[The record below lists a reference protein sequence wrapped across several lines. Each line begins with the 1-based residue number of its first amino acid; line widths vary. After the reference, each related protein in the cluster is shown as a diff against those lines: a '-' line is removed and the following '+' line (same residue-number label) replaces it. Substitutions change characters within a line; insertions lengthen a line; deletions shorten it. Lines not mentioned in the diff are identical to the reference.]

1 MLVHSMRESL
11 RGWLRAG
18 AAGAALAAGG
28 LGAAQAQTAAPPPS
42 GTQVEEI
49 TVTAERRTENIQNVP
64 VSVQAIS
71 SHELQALGIK
81 QTEDIGQITPNVTI
95 ANPEGSGNQPLIT
108 IRGIGLND
116 FDSNNAGPNGIYID
130 DVYISAPSAQAFSIF
145 DLSQVQVLKG
155 PQGTLYGRNT
165 SGGALVFTSN
175 KPTDQFTSDFHLE
188 YGNYNTI
195 YLVGAVGGPITS
207 NLDGRIAVVY
217 NHSDGY
223 MWNELNNTPASGTN
237 NEAIRLSL
245 LYKPT
250 DNLRV
255 SFISTTGYE
264 RNLPTEYG
272 HIGTFV
278 PGTQNTPSPTVC
290 SVAQAF
296 AGDCVDL
303 YGYGTPKSFWS
314 GEWSRTEDLQVLN
327 EIDML
332 RADYTIG
339 HITLTSISSYQYNWK
354 FFPENSDG
362 SPNQVLA
369 VDYGVRSTTWTQ
381 EFRAAQNEKNYNW
394 VLGAYYLHE
403 HLRQNQPLYLFYYGD
418 NFGGFGIPA
427 GPGAFDGIAQR
438 SFDNSRQVTDSAAVY
453 GQGDYNF
460 HRLTLTVGGRFTYE
474 RKTFDYDG
482 STQFQ
487 DAGIGNY
494 GPLQDIILAN
504 EAQSAANFTWR
515 AALAYHFTDDVMGYA
530 SAATGFKSGDF
541 NGSFLSNIEQ
551 QALLQLQ
558 PVKPEYVTSYEIGA
572 KTAFF
577 DHRLVFDAA
586 LFYNDYRDEQI
597 FASVPQLIN
606 SAVGPI
612 EETTQILANAHKAHT
627 EGLEIDA
634 TARPFRGLTIEL
646 QPAWLQAK
654 IDHAGLPEFT
664 GSTPLDGKQL
674 ANAPHFTFVATAEY
688 HAPLPNGDNI
698 SFRWNSDYRSHE
710 FFDSTNDPYI
720 QQNAYWQHNLNIDY
734 QSHKGWSAGVYIRN
748 LTNTEYALTSTD
760 LTSPFGLLTPVL
772 GKPRTFGMEL
782 NYHY

>member
-1 MLVHSMRESL
+1 LK
-11 RGWLRAG
+11 AG
-18 AAGAALAAGG
+18 AAGAVLMLSAGG
-28 LGAAQAQTAAPPPS
+28 TAHAQAAPPA
-42 GTQVEEI
+42 GTEVQEI
-49 TVTAERRTENIQNVP
+49 TVTAQRRTENIQNVP

-71 SHELQALGIK
+71 PKQIQALGIK
-81 QTEDIGQITPNVTI
+81 ETEDLGKITPNVTI
-95 ANPEGSGNQPLIT
+95 VNPEGAGNQPLIT

-116 FDSNNAGPNGIYID
+116 FDSNNSGPNGVYVD
-130 DVYISAPSAQAFSIF
+130 DVYISAPSAQSFAIF
-145 DLSQVQVLKG
+145 DLSQVQILKG

-165 SGGALVFTSN
+165 SGGALIFTSN

-188 YGNYNTI
+188 YGNFNTI
-195 YLVGAVGGPITS
+195 YAVAAVGGPITS

-223 MWNELNNTPASGTN
+223 MWNNLTDSPASGTN
-237 NEAIRLSL
+237 NEALRIQL

-250 DNLRV
+250 DNLKV
-255 SFISTTGYE
+255 AFSSTAGYV

-272 HIGTFV
+272 HIGTFA

-290 SVAQAF
+290 SPAQAF
-296 AGDCVDL
+296 AGGCVDL
-303 YGYGTPKSFWS
+303 FGYGTPSGFWNGS
-314 GEWSRTEDLQVLN
+314 WSRNQDLQVLN
-327 EIDML
+327 LIESL
-332 RADYTIG
+332 RVDYTVG
-339 HITLTSISSYQYNWK
+339 RITLTSISAYQYNWK
-354 FFPENSDG
+354 YFPEDTDG
-362 SPNQVLA
+362 GPDDLLQA
-369 VDYGVRSTTWTQ
+369 TYGVRSSTWTQ
-381 EFRAAQNEKNYNW
+381 EFRVAENEKNYNW

-403 HLRQNQPLYLFYYGD
+403 HLTQNQPLSLFYNGD
-418 NFGGFGIPA
+418 EFGGFGIPP
-427 GPGAFDGIAQR
+427 GPGAFDGVAQE

-453 GQGDYNF
+453 GQGDYSLGK
-460 HRLTLTVGGRFTYE
+460 LTLTLGGRFTYE

-487 DAGIGNY
+487 DNGTGNY

-504 EAQSAANFTWR
+504 EAQSVSNFTWR
-515 AALAYHFTDDVMGYA
+515 AALSYHFTDNVMGYA

-572 KTAFF
+572 KTSFL

-627 EGLEIDA
+627 EGAEFQV
-634 TARPFRGLTIEL
+634 TANPIRGLTIDL

-654 IDHAGLPEFT
+654 IDQAGLPIFS
-664 GSTPLDGKQL
+664 GSTNLDGKQL
-674 ANAPHFTFVATAEY
+674 ANAPHFTFVGTVAY
-688 HAPLPNGDNI
+688 RIPVWHSDNV
-698 SFRWNSDYRSHE
+698 SLRWNSDYRSHE

-720 QQNAYWQHNLNIDY
+720 QQNAYWLHNLNVDY
-734 QSHKGWSAGVYIRN
+734 ESHKGWSAGVYIRN
-748 LTNTEYALTSTD
+748 LTNTEYAVTSTD
-760 LTSPFGLLTPVL
+760 LTSPFGLLEPVL
-772 GKPRTFGMEL
+772 GMPRTFGVEL

>member
-1 MLVHSMRESL
+1 MT
-11 RGWLRAG
+11 
-18 AAGAALAAGG
+18 
-28 LGAAQAQTAAPPPS
+28 AQ
-42 GTQVEEI
+42 
-49 TVTAERRTENIQNVP
+49 RRTENIQNVP

-71 SHELQALGIK
+71 PKQIQALGIK
-81 QTEDIGQITPNVTI
+81 ETEDLGKITPNVTI
-95 ANPEGSGNQPLIT
+95 VNPEGAGNQPLIT

-116 FDSNNAGPNGIYID
+116 FDSNNSGPNGVYVD
-130 DVYISAPSAQAFSIF
+130 DVYISAPSAQSFAIF
-145 DLSQVQVLKG
+145 DLSQVQILKG

-165 SGGALVFTSN
+165 SGGALIFTSN

-188 YGNYNTI
+188 YGNFNTI
-195 YLVGAVGGPITS
+195 YAVAAVGGPITS

-223 MWNELNNTPASGTN
+223 MWNNLTDSPASGTN
-237 NEAIRLSL
+237 NEALRIQL

-250 DNLRV
+250 DNLKV
-255 SFISTTGYE
+255 AFSSTAGYV

-272 HIGTFV
+272 HIGTFA

-290 SVAQAF
+290 SPAQAF
-296 AGDCVDL
+296 AGGCVDL
-303 YGYGTPKSFWS
+303 FGYGTPSGFWNGS
-314 GEWSRTEDLQVLN
+314 WSRNQDLQVLN
-327 EIDML
+327 LIESL
-332 RADYTIG
+332 RVDYTVG
-339 HITLTSISSYQYNWK
+339 RITLTSISAYQYNWK
-354 FFPENSDG
+354 YFPEDTDG
-362 SPNQVLA
+362 GPDDLLQA
-369 VDYGVRSTTWTQ
+369 TYGVRSSTWTQ
-381 EFRAAQNEKNYNW
+381 EFRVAENEKNYNW

-403 HLRQNQPLYLFYYGD
+403 HLTQNQPLSLFYNGD
-418 NFGGFGIPA
+418 EFGGFGIPP
-427 GPGAFDGIAQR
+427 GPGAFDGVAQE

-453 GQGDYNF
+453 GQGDYSLGK
-460 HRLTLTVGGRFTYE
+460 LTLTLGGRFTYE

-487 DAGIGNY
+487 DNGTGNY

-504 EAQSAANFTWR
+504 EAQSVSNFTWR
-515 AALAYHFTDDVMGYA
+515 AALSYHFTDNVMGYA

-572 KTAFF
+572 KTSFL

-627 EGLEIDA
+627 EGAEFQV
-634 TARPFRGLTIEL
+634 TANPIRGLTIDL

-654 IDHAGLPEFT
+654 IDQAGLPIFS
-664 GSTPLDGKQL
+664 GSTNLDGKQL
-674 ANAPHFTFVATAEY
+674 ANAPHFTFVGTVAY
-688 HAPLPNGDNI
+688 RIPVWHSDNV
-698 SFRWNSDYRSHE
+698 SLRWNSDYRSHE

-720 QQNAYWQHNLNIDY
+720 QQNAYWLHNLNVDY
-734 QSHKGWSAGVYIRN
+734 ESHKGWSAGVYIRN
-748 LTNTEYALTSTD
+748 LTNTEYAVTSTD
-760 LTSPFGLLTPVL
+760 LTSPFGLLEPVL
-772 GKPRTFGMEL
+772 GMPRTFGVEL